1 MTKQEFLTQLQNGLS
16 GLPQSGVDERVSFYG
31 EMIDDRVEEGMS
43 EEEAV
48 AGIGAVDDVI
58 SQTVGEMT
66 PAKPIE
72 PSVIPRRT
80 LPLWQLILIIL
91 GFPLWF
97 SLLAAAAAVILSLYV
112 VIWALIISLWAFEL
126 SAAVGVFACAAC
138 VVILW
143 ASGKLLPGLAML
155 GAALFLAGLSILLF
169 FACVGISKE
178 TVILTK
184 KAVLS
189 LGRRFIRR
197 ENSK

>member
-58 SQTVGEMT
+58 SQTVAEMT

-80 LPLWQLILIIL
+80 LPPWQLILIIL

-112 VIWALIISLWAFEL
+112 VIWALIISLWAF
-126 SAAVGVFACAAC
+126 
-138 VVILW
+138 
-143 ASGKLLPGLAML
+143 
-155 GAALFLAGLSILLF
+155 
-169 FACVGISKE
+169 
-178 TVILTK
+178 
-184 KAVLS
+184 
-189 LGRRFIRR
+189 
-197 ENSK
+197 